1 MGIRR
6 SDVETVAGLAR
17 LDLEADELERLAR
30 DCASILGYFETV
42 SKLDIEEGGADT
54 ERLATPLR
62 DDKVGADSLAVEIAQ
77 LAPKWREGFFVL
89 PRLAALDAEALSDDA

>member
-1 MGIRR
+1 MGISR

-30 DCASILGYFETV
+30 DCASILDYFETV
-42 SKLDIEEGGADT
+42 SRLDIEEDGADSA
-54 ERLATPLR
+54 RPATPLR
-62 DDKVGADSLAVEIAQ
+62 DDKVGADSLTVEIAQ

-89 PRLAALDAEALSDDA
+89 PRLAALDAEALDEEA